1 MADTAPS
8 TVWGFRCLYVVIAAA
23 LLFLRL
29 LPLGSE
35 AGSWPGP
42 NLLCAMTFAWVL
54 RRPDYVPALLIA
66 VVILLEDMLTMRPPG
81 LWAAV
86 VVVAAEFL
94 RGRASLTREVSFVL
108 EWLIVS
114 IVMAASVLAYRLIL
128 SLVMLPQVSLAQS
141 LVQLVLTV
149 LCYPL
154 VVGVSR
160 LAFGVRK
167 PATGEV
173 DAYGRRL

>member
-1 MADTAPS
+1 MAESLPS
-8 TVWGFRCLYVVIAAA
+8 TVWGYRGLYVLIAAM

-42 NLLCAMTFAWVL
+42 NLLLAMTFAWVL

-81 LWAAV
+81 LWAAI

-94 RGRASLTREVSFVL
+94 RGRANLTREVSFII
-108 EWLIVS
+108 EWLIVGV
-114 IVMAASVLAYRLIL
+114 VMAASVLAYRLFL
-128 SLVMLPQVSLAQS
+128 SLVMLPQVSLGQS
-141 LVQLVLTV
+141 LIQLVLTI
-149 LCYPL
+149 LSYP
-154 VVGVSR
+154 VVVAVSR
-160 LAFGVRK
+160 LALGVRK

>member
-1 MADTAPS
+1 MADSASS
-8 TVWGFRCLYVVIAAA
+8 TVWGYRGLYVLIAVA

-35 AGSWPGP
+35 SGSWPGP

-54 RRPDYVPALLIA
+54 RRPDYVPPLLIA
-66 VVILLEDMLTMRPPG
+66 MVVLLEDMLTMRPPG

-94 RGRASLTREVSFVL
+94 RARAALTREVSFVL
-108 EWLIVS
+108 EWLIVG

-128 SLVMLPQVSLAQS
+128 SLVMLPQVSMAQTVIQLA
-141 LVQLVLTV
+141 LTI
-149 LCYPL
+149 LSYP
-154 VVGVSR
+154 VVVAVSR
-160 LAFGVRK
+160 LALGVRK

>member
-8 TVWGFRCLYVVIAAA
+8 AVWGFRGLYVLIAAG

-35 AGSWPGP
+35 AGGWPGP
-42 NLLCAMTFAWVL
+42 DLLFAMTLTWVL

-66 VVILLEDMLTMRPPG
+66 VVLLLEDMLTMRPPG
-81 LWAAV
+81 LWAAI

-94 RGRASLTREVSFVL
+94 RGRAALSREVSFVV
-108 EWLIVS
+108 EWLIVG
-114 IVMAASVLAYRLIL
+114 IVMAASVVAYRLLL

-141 LVQLVLTV
+141 VIQLVLTI
-149 LCYPL
+149 LSYP
-154 VVGVSR
+154 VVVVVSR
-160 LAFGVRK
+160 LALGVRK

>member
-1 MADTAPS
+1 MAESLPS
-8 TVWGFRCLYVVIAAA
+8 TVWGYRGLYVLIAAM

-42 NLLCAMTFAWVL
+42 NLLLAMTFAWVL

-81 LWAAV
+81 LWAAI

-94 RGRASLTREVSFVL
+94 RGRANLTREVSFII
-108 EWLIVS
+108 EWLIVGV
-114 IVMAASVLAYRLIL
+114 VMAASVLAYRLFL

-141 LVQLVLTV
+141 LIQLVLTI
-149 LCYPL
+149 LSYP
-154 VVGVSR
+154 VVVAVSR
-160 LAFGVRK
+160 LALGVRK

>member
-1 MADTAPS
+1 MADTVPS
-8 TVWGFRCLYVVIAAA
+8 AVWGYRGLYVLIAAG

-35 AGSWPGP
+35 AGSWPAP
-42 NLLCAMTFAWVL
+42 DLLFAMTLTWVL

-66 VVILLEDMLTMRPPG
+66 VVFLLEDMLTMRPPG
-81 LWAAV
+81 LWAAI
-86 VVVAAEFL
+86 VVVASEFM
-94 RGRASLTREVSFVL
+94 RGRAALSREVSFVV
-108 EWLIVS
+108 EWLIVG
-114 IVMAASVLAYRLIL
+114 IVMVASVLAYRLML

-141 LVQLVLTV
+141 VIQLVLTI
-149 LCYPL
+149 LSYP
-154 VVGVSR
+154 VVVVVSR
-160 LAFGVRK
+160 LALGVRK

>member
-1 MADTAPS
+1 MAESVPS
-8 TVWGFRCLYVVIAAA
+8 TTWGFRGLYVVIAAG

-42 NLLCAMTFAWVL
+42 NLLLAVTFAWVL
-54 RRPDYVPALLIA
+54 RRPDYVPVLLVAL
-66 VVILLEDMLTMRPPG
+66 VILLEDMLTMRPPG
-81 LWAAV
+81 LWAAI
-86 VVVAAEFL
+86 VVVATEFL
-94 RGRASLTREVSFVL
+94 RNRAGLTREVSFLV

-114 IVMAASVLAYRLIL
+114 IVMAASVFAYRLTL
-128 SLVMLPQVSLAQS
+128 GLVMLPQASFAQA
-141 LVQLVLTV
+141 LIQLVLTI

-154 VVGVSR
+154 VVAVSR
-160 LAFGVRK
+160 VALGVRK

-173 DAYGRRL
+173 DAYGKRL